1 MNDEKF
7 VYRYY
12 KISINLGP
20 FSFYSNTS
28 SHKILRGPLT
38 ILIGFGYSLITIFLG
53 FLGGFN
59 LYKKSS
65 GIRNSLEA
73 LHINLTGGDDISKL
87 IMNDNY
93 DSRTIYIFNNLLRQT
108 TEKINLEEINI
119 IVEIQD
125 HYIETNTNRYNDVN
139 IDFVVANLAKLK
151 IFHVRRTDIK
161 DVFDAMSL
169 YDKYALEVISS

>member
-1 MNDEKF
+1 MIDHKF

-20 FSFYSNTS
+20 FSFYSNTGT
-28 SHKILRGPLT
+28 HKIFRGPLT

-73 LHINLTGGDDISKL
+73 MHVNLTGGEDISKL

-108 TEKINLEEINI
+108 SEKINLEEINI
-119 IVEIQD
+119 IVDIQD
-125 HYIETNTNRYNDVN
+125 HYMESNTNKYHDANV
-139 IDFVVANLAKLK
+139 DFVVANLAKLK
-151 IFHVRRTDIK
+151 IFHITRIDIK
-161 DVFDAMSL
+161 DIFDAMSL
-169 YDKYALEVISS
+169 HDKHALETNNA